1 VRKLLRKKSVKIKM
15 FTPDD
20 ALRLSRQKG
29 VDTSGL
35 SRGSAKIV
43 RESRFT
49 SEQINR
55 AFTEAK
61 KMVHSSSKL

>member
-1 VRKLLRKKSVKIKM
+1 MKTKL

-20 ALRLSRQKG
+20 ALRLSLKKG

-35 SRGSAKIV
+35 SRGSARIV
-43 RESRFT
+43 RESRFS

-55 AFTEAK
+55 AFTAAK
-61 KMVHSSSKL
+61 KMAHSNSKV